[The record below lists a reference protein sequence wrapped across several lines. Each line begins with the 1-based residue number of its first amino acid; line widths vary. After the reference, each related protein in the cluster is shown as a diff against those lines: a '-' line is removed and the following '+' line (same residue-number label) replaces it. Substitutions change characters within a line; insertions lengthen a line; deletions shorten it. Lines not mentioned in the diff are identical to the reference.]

1 MKYEYVKD
9 LMTSP
14 AIYCDEETPI
24 SNVVDIFKSYNIGFL
39 PITKSNILVGVV
51 TDRDVLIRGISEN
64 PIKSI
69 MTSGEIDFVN
79 PTSSL
84 IEAATTMA
92 KKKIRR
98 LVVVDDGKVVGVLTT
113 KNLLKEPSLLNYVVE
128 TYNNNDTLKE
138 YAIYDNSNPHDSI
151 KTSDYPL

>member
-14 AIYCDEETPI
+14 AIYCDEETSI
-24 SNVVDIFKSYNIGFL
+24 SSVIDIFKSYNIGFL

-51 TDRDVLIRGISEN
+51 TDRDVLIRGISKN
-64 PIKSI
+64 PIKDI
-69 MTSGEIDFVN
+69 MTSGEIEFVN
-79 PTSSL
+79 PTTTL
-84 IEAATTMA
+84 IEAATIMA

-113 KNLLKEPSLLNYVVE
+113 KNLLKEPSLLNYIVE
-128 TYNNNDTLKE
+128 TYKNNDTLKE
-138 YAIYDNSNPHDSI
+138 YAMYENSNPHDSI

>member
-14 AIYCDEETPI
+14 AIYCDEEASI
-24 SNVVDIFKSYNIGFL
+24 SSVIDIFKSYNIGFL

-51 TDRDVLIRGISEN
+51 TDRDVLIRGISKN
-64 PIKSI
+64 PIKDI
-69 MTSGEIDFVN
+69 MTSGEIEFVN
-79 PTSSL
+79 PTTTL
-84 IEAATTMA
+84 IEAATIMA

-98 LVVVDDGKVVGVLTT
+98 LVVVDDGKVIGVLTT
-113 KNLLKEPSLLNYVVE
+113 KNLLKEPSLLNYIVE
-128 TYNNNDTLKE
+128 TYKNNDTLKE
-138 YAIYDNSNPHDSI
+138 YAMYENSNPHDSI